1 MKNVKPAVVIS
12 SYRRSYKFFVRLRW
26 PKKRYCPRCIS
37 KVLWKLKE
45 KRYKCKR
52 CRYKFGD
59 FTGTYLGK
67 LKIPINEIAHILYLF
82 TLGVPAYRIKE
93 YAEVSL
99 KTIQKVFTTIR
110 EAIYNQTIFELKE
123 ADISGEIEM
132 DETMFGGKHSGKRG
146 WGASGKNMIF
156 GIYQRNG
163 KVFTFPISSRSKEA
177 LLAIIYKHTKPGS
190 LYYTDDWHA
199 YSSLSIRGNHVI
211 ITKEKGKPKGRNHL
225 NGIEGFWSFAKNW
238 LYQYRGVPQHHFH
251 LYLKEIE
258 FRFNHRSENLFIL
271 FAKLITNLVPNVTQL
286 PT

>member
-1 MKNVKPAVVIS
+1 MKSIKPTVIIS
-12 SYRRSYKFFVRLRW
+12 NYKRSYIFFRQFRW
-26 PKKRYCPRCIS
+26 PKKRYCPRCMS
-37 KVLWKLKE
+37 KVFWKLKD
-45 KRYKCKR
+45 KRFKCKR
-52 CRYKFGD
+52 CSYKFSD
-59 FTGTYLGK
+59 FTGTYLSK
-67 LKIPINEIAHILYLF
+67 LNIPLNEIAHILYLF
-82 TLGVPAYRIKE
+82 ALGVPAYRIRE
-93 YAEVSL
+93 YIEASL
-99 KTIQKVFTTIR
+99 KTIQKVFTTVR
-110 EAIYNQTIFELKE
+110 EAIYNQTLFELKE

-163 KVFTFPISSRSKEA
+163 KVFTFPIPSRGKET
-177 LLAIIYKHTKPGS
+177 LLAIIEKHTKPGS

-225 NGIEGFWSFAKNW
+225 NGIEGFWSFAKTW

-271 FAKLITNLVPNVTQL
+271 FAKLITNLVPNFT
-286 PT
+286 